1 MMPTRV
7 AVAMSG
13 GVDSSVAAA
22 RLLGQRYDVF
32 GVTMQLWPC
41 TGDDPMRANTCCG
54 AASLE
59 RARAVAGALGIPHYV
74 VNYEAAFE
82 AEVIDDFCAE
92 YGRGRTPNPCV
103 RCNTYLKFDRL
114 LKKVRE
120 MGADLMAT
128 GHYAR
133 IGGAAADYSLL
144 RARDAAK
151 DQTYFLY
158 TLGQPELAQLL
169 FPVGEMT
176 KPEVRV
182 LAAELNLPASAAPES
197 QDICFAVGSDYH
209 SFISARLEL
218 VPGEIVDTA
227 GKLLGRHRGLP
238 LYTVGQR
245 QGLGIAA
252 AERLYVVALDA
263 AANRLVVGVEPELLN
278 DCLVAADL
286 AWVSGGPPE
295 PGTGVTAR
303 IRYRA
308 PDTPVTLAVAD
319 GRASVR
325 FASSQRA
332 VAPGQAVVFYA
343 GDRVLGGGIIE
354 SAGSAG
360 ECQHANTSG

>member
-1 MMPTRV
+1 MTPIRV

-22 RLLGQRYDVF
+22 RLLSQGYDVF

-41 TGDDPMRANTCCG
+41 RGDDPMRANACCG

-59 RARAVAGALGIPHYV
+59 RARAVAGKLGIPHYV

-82 AEVIDDFCAE
+82 ADVIDDFCAE

-114 LKKVRE
+114 LRRVRE
-120 MGADLMAT
+120 MGADLLAT

-133 IGGAAADYSLL
+133 IGGDAAERQLR

-158 TLGQPELAQLL
+158 TLGQPELNQLV

-176 KPEVRV
+176 KPEVRA

-197 QDICFAVGSDYH
+197 QDICFAVGGDYQD
-209 SFISARLEL
+209 FIAARLEL
-218 VPGEIVDTA
+218 IPGEIVDTA

-263 AANRLVVGVEPELLN
+263 AANRLVVGGEPELLK
-278 DCLVAADL
+278 DCLVATEL
-286 AWVSGGPPE
+286 AWVSGGPPG
-295 PGTGVTAR
+295 PGTEVTAR

-308 PDTPVTLAVAD
+308 PDMPVSLAVED
-319 GRASVR
+319 GRADVR
-325 FASSQRA
+325 FALPQRA

-354 SAGSAG
+354 SAGAAG
-360 ECQHANTSG
+360 ECQYANTSG